1 MPDQKLWLYEQTL
14 CLVQGLVYL
23 PMNAGPGWSSGL
35 VAYGL
40 LGFLLPHPTAL
51 GSEDTGRLK
60 VVCWRASAVV

>member
-1 MPDQKLWLYEQTL
+1 
-14 CLVQGLVYL
+14 
-23 PMNAGPGWSSGL
+23 MNAGPGWSSGL